1 MPGASLK
8 ITPTAGTVL
17 VVAHGGNT
25 DTGVRPAGTS
35 DSDSAKVGLGAVVK
49 PPPPGV
55 PVNLKNKTISFEL
68 YFKGSKSVIYQKMF
82 EQLQKK

>member
-35 DSDSAKVGLGAVVK
+35 DSDSAKVGLAAVGK

-55 PVNLKNKTISFEL
+55 PVEQKSK
-68 YFKGSKSVIYQKMF
+68 KKSV
-82 EQLQKK
+82 LS

>member
-1 MPGASLK
+1 MPGVSLK

-35 DSDSAKVGLGAVVK
+35 DSDSAKVGLAAVGK

-55 PVNLKNKTISFEL
+55 PLN
-68 YFKGSKSVIYQKMF
+68 
-82 EQLQKK
+82 